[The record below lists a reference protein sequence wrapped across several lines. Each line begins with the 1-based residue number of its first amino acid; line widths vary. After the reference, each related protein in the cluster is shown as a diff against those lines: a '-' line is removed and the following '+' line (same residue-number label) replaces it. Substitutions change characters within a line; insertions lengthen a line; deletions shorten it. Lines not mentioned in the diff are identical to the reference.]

1 MPLKHFTETFLVVV
15 LGAVIALTGLLMATL
30 PPLPAGALPWAVLF
44 VLSIIYP
51 LSLYSMFQKRRADN
65 TFRNLHWFP
74 ACMLLVWVL
83 LQAVTFAST
92 LTTDDVAVYTWGWS
106 IGVVVVGFVFLV
118 MYCLNVIRRRV
129 PRLAFLALILV
140 PFAALAFVSESE
152 GAYEKELAA
161 VLWGA
166 DFWELKESG
175 LIAGL
180 FSGDSQSGKNLDAS
194 EDPSEEEWR
203 ERLRAQQE
211 REKRLAELREQNS
224 SEMSES
230 SSSSSS
236 SSSSQVVITSV
247 SSKPSKL
254 PDSGMS
260 WTLIISF
267 MLIAYSAVLHDRAR
281 RQIEN

>member
-260 WTLIISF
+260 WTLIISL